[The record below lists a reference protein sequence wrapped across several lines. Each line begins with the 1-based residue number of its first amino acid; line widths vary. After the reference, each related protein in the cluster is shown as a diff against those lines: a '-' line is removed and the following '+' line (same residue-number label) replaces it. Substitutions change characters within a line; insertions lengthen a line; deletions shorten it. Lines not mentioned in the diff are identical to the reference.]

1 MYVHSILSSRIVQIL
16 KHLHNFVT
24 CTLQYTT
31 CRCLSVQ
38 YTSTLAPHTRTAC
51 TNPPRPRTVRT
62 RTRTVRPRP
71 RTVRTHERMTSA
83 CPQLHKELYKLVQ
96 GARPEDAAVRRLR
109 PVSLQPVRSPAVER
123 RRRPETVIVHESIN
137 PLVRLHSCRLRRRLG
152 SVALTPFSCVVE
164 LLVLSLRL
172 INGCVIVDF

>member
-1 MYVHSILSSRIVQIL
+1 MYVTNTQHVGVYLSNTPQHSHRTPAQRAL
-16 KHLHNFVT
+16 
-24 CTLQYTT
+24 
-31 CRCLSVQ
+31 
-38 YTSTLAPHTRTAC
+38 TR
-51 TNPPRPRTVRT
+51 PP
-62 RTRTVRPRP
+62 P

-152 SVALTPFSCVVE
+152 SVALTSFSCVVE
-164 LLVLSLRL
+164 LLVLSLSL
-172 INGCVIVDF
+172 SYGCVIVDF